1 VPPETALTGGTTV
14 SSPGRFGR
22 FGGQYVPETLMP
34 ALLELTAAHADAMHD
49 TGFLHELDALLH
61 EYAGRPTP
69 LYRAQRLEHEL
80 GADCPVY
87 LKREDL
93 LHTGA
98 HKVNNTLGQVLL
110 ARRMGK
116 RRIIAE
122 TGAGQ
127 HGVATA
133 AVCARFGLDCT
144 VYMGE
149 VDMERQRPN
158 VQRMRLFGAEV
169 RPVRTGSR
177 TLKDATSEAIRD
189 WVASVEHTHYVIGSA
204 VGPHP
209 YPSLVAD
216 FQAVIGREARA
227 QVFEAAGRLP
237 SHAVACVGGGSNAI
251 GLFRGFLD
259 DPEVTLVGVEAG
271 GGAEG
276 HAATLNRGAP
286 GVLHGSLSLLL
297 QDDDGQ
303 VAPVHSISAGLD
315 YPGVG
320 PQLAHLAESGRL
332 IAASATDAEALAAV
346 EELCRTE
353 GILPALETAH
363 ALAHLRTLVAE
374 PGTELIVL
382 NLSGRGDKDLD
393 RLDRGTSGTG
403 DA

>member
-1 VPPETALTGGTTV
+1 V

-98 HKVNNTLGQVLL
+98 HKANNTLGQVLL

-189 WVASVEHTHYVIGSA
+189 WVASV
-204 VGPHP
+204 
-209 YPSLVAD
+209 
-216 FQAVIGREARA
+216 
-227 QVFEAAGRLP
+227 
-237 SHAVACVGGGSNAI
+237 
-251 GLFRGFLD
+251 
-259 DPEVTLVGVEAG
+259 
-271 GGAEG
+271 
-276 HAATLNRGAP
+276 
-286 GVLHGSLSLLL
+286 
-297 QDDDGQ
+297 
-303 VAPVHSISAGLD
+303 
-315 YPGVG
+315 
-320 PQLAHLAESGRL
+320 
-332 IAASATDAEALAAV
+332 
-346 EELCRTE
+346 
-353 GILPALETAH
+353 
-363 ALAHLRTLVAE
+363 
-374 PGTELIVL
+374 
-382 NLSGRGDKDLD
+382 
-393 RLDRGTSGTG
+393 
-403 DA
+403 